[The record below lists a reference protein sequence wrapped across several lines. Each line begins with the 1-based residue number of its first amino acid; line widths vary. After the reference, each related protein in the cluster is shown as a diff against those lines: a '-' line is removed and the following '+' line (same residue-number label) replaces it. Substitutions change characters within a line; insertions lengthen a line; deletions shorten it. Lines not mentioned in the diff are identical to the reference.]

1 MPMRDACRWGCLDC
15 WICCVCRLLI
25 ADASL
30 LLLLLLLLR
39 VAVMCFTIV
48 RMAVEMSGRRWVD
61 LWSGYLHPCGL
72 SYACLPAD
80 RQTDGERYATNP
92 CVATYSLQ
100 PTIHTTARD
109 AVVVALATDTI

>member
-1 MPMRDACRWGCLDC
+1 MFKHRGVLARAG
-15 WICCVCRLLI
+15 VRFV
-25 ADASL
+25 
-30 LLLLLLLLR
+30 LLLLLR

-100 PTIHTTARD
+100 PTTY
-109 AVVVALATDTI
+109 DTHDRT